1 MTRFLIIFTLII
13 VGFMSSFSQ
22 YGWGNED
29 EETSFAVPESFRV
42 TGYPLPRFV
51 SIRAKEAY
59 VRTGPGTKYPVKWV
73 INKVGLPVE
82 ITLEFENWRKIKV
95 YDGVEGGIHQS
106 LLSGR
111 RHALISADE
120 AVPLFRKPDRESI
133 QKAFVEPLA
142 MGVLEECIK
151 VWCLIESEGY
161 EGWVERKYIWGIYE
175 NEIFD

>member
-1 MTRFLIIFTLII
+1 MTRFLIILTLI
-13 VGFMSSFSQ
+13 FSCFAPVHA
-22 YGWGNED
+22 
-29 EETSFAVPESFRV
+29 EEGPKVVPESFRV

-51 SIRAKEAY
+51 SVRAKEAF
-59 VRTGPGTKYPVKWV
+59 VRAGPGTKYPVKWV

-82 ITLEFENWRKIKV
+82 ITLEFENWRKIKD
-95 YDGVEGGIHQS
+95 YDGDEGWIHQS

-111 RHALISADE
+111 RNALIYADKP
-120 AVPLFRKPDRESI
+120 VKLFRKPDTKSI

-142 MGVLEECIK
+142 MAHLEECK
-151 VWCLIESEGY
+151 ALWCNIETEGY